1 MKRALI
7 VGAGIGGLAAGVALQ
22 RAGWS
27 VRIFERAANPR
38 ELGFALNLAPNAM
51 AALRELGVAD
61 DIGRAGYAARRV
73 EFRGARGRVLRLVD
87 ACHVAM
93 ESVVA
98 MRPVVHGALWAAVG
112 GDLISL
118 SREAISCEGNDAGV
132 TLRFRDGTSAAGDLL
147 VGADGIGSV
156 IRRQLH
162 PDEPPPQPSG
172 YAAVRGAV
180 DDIGEMLGELDG
192 VLCFAPRLEAAVV
205 RAGARSAYWYMS
217 LLSHEVP
224 AGVDNARSICQHFAV
239 RLDETF
245 RRVIAATDD
254 DDLRFDLLFQ
264 RRPLSQW
271 GKGRVTLL
279 GDAAHPMLP
288 HTGQGAAQAI
298 EDAVALGLALTREP
312 DVDRGLRQ
320 YEMVRAARTARVV
333 ALGPRIASVTTTAN
347 PVVTALRNSVLRFAP
362 TAVIIKALQNMDRRD
377 PHAALR

>member
-1 MKRALI
+1 MKHALI

-27 VRIFERAANPR
+27 VRIFERAANSR

-51 AALRELGVAD
+51 AALGELGVAD
-61 DIGRAGYAARRV
+61 DIGRARYAARRV

-87 ACHVAM
+87 ARHVAM

-98 MRPVVHGALWAAVG
+98 MRPVVHGALWTAVG
-112 GDLISL
+112 SDAISL
-118 SREAISCEGNDAGV
+118 SREAVSCEGSDAGV
-132 TLRFRDGTSAAGDLL
+132 TLRFRDGTAAGDLL

-217 LLSHEVP
+217 LLSREVP
-224 AGVDNARSICQHFAV
+224 AGVAAMCPFEKVARSLPLRQSMAKTIEHQGSPYEQFSMRQIVGWMLGAAV
-239 RLDETF
+239 
-245 RRVIAATDD
+245 
-254 DDLRFDLLFQ
+254 
-264 RRPLSQW
+264 
-271 GKGRVTLL
+271 KGRIGVMRDFLAL
-279 GDAAHPMLP
+279 GQRASFVQRELRHRQQL
-288 HTGQGAAQAI
+288 AAQAA
-298 EDAVALGLALTREP
+298 DG
-312 DVDRGLRQ
+312 
-320 YEMVRAARTARVV
+320 EM
-333 ALGPRIASVTTTAN
+333 
-347 PVVTALRNSVLRFAP
+347 
-362 TAVIIKALQNMDRRD
+362 
-377 PHAALR
+377 